1 MEGFSDTFAPAFPNK
16 HSATRTYLLE
26 LLDGGLLVLLA
37 LLGRPLHLLGR
48 YAQVYQLILERYL
61 VPHRAVCWFALD
73 RSCGSLVLFSS
84 FERVCYWI
92 WFRTGDAK
100 VTRKSSLL
108 FASGG
113 SDEAAVV
120 LLLVDQVLLCSF
132 VRPSLHVA
140 SSAKQE
146 GAAARPC
153 LFFSRSVPHSRLL
166 PIASSVPLNIERTLT
181 RETEVWV
188 FS

>member
-1 MEGFSDTFAPAFPNK
+1 MDSIQRNIERTFICARCANETKRTFLSFSMAAFSFFSHFLADLCICLDVMRRLTSSSSSDTLFPIVLGLFG
-16 HSATRTYLLE
+16 SE
-26 LLDGGLLVLLA
+26 LW
-37 LLGRPLHLLGR
+37 
-48 YAQVYQLILERYL
+48 E
-61 VPHRAVCWFALD
+61 F
-73 RSCGSLVLFSS
+73 GSFVSS